1 MGQEQ
6 KHCIGAL
13 SHNHRSSRRNRYTC
27 KRQSPYICQSCPDVD
42 RNGFILQD
50 EMAENWENLDQT
62 QILIF
67 HSFVAEYA
75 KVANITDN
83 GDGRKKLLFQEPLK
97 HDPIGTWNIPSGW
110 RFLPFNNIA
119 LLDASLRVCLH

>member
-1 MGQEQ
+1 
-6 KHCIGAL
+6 
-13 SHNHRSSRRNRYTC
+13 
-27 KRQSPYICQSCPDVD
+27 
-42 RNGFILQD
+42 
-50 EMAENWENLDQT
+50 MAENWENLDQT

-97 HDPIGTWNIPSGW
+97 HDPIWNMEYSKWLEISS
-110 RFLPFNNIA
+110 IQ
-119 LLDASLRVCLH
+119 